1 MYTKNP
7 VGIAMP
13 TGFFLLMIFFV
24 LVSHFAC
31 IVRLYGKNSYKL

>member
-1 MYTKNP
+1 ML
-7 VGIAMP
+7 
-13 TGFFLLMIFFV
+13 TGLFCINENFFV